1 MDAGCDGFLAK
12 PVRVKPL
19 IDEVCRLLHP
29 GALRRTT

>member
-19 IDEVCRLLHP
+19 IDEVSRLLDQ
-29 GALRRTT
+29 ASLSRAS